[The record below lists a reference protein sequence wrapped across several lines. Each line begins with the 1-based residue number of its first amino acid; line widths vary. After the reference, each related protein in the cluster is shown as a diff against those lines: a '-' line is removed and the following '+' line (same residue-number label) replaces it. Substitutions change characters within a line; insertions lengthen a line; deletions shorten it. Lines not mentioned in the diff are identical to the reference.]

1 MTIDQYET
9 VAAQPESLVT
19 KVLLEVQP
27 RLWTELEVLPR
38 LRTNATMGN
47 ARLPDQRVGRA
58 TPPPQT
64 CERRNKQME
73 EQRNRVQRASDK
85 TRRRF

>member
-1 MTIDQYET
+1 MQT
-9 VAAQPESLVT
+9 VTFLQRRRPKARGRSSWKAPRSANVNIPSAAMDMD
-19 KVLLEVQP
+19 
-27 RLWTELEVLPR
+27 
-38 LRTNATMGN
+38 NATMGN
-47 ARLPDQRVGRA
+47 ARLLDQRVGRA

-85 TRRRF
+85 TCRRF

>member
-38 LRTNATMGN
+38 LWTD
-47 ARLPDQRVGRA
+47 LEVLL
-58 TPPPQT
+58 
-64 CERRNKQME
+64 E
-73 EQRNRVQRASDK
+73 V
-85 TRRRF
+85 